1 MDNNILGIIVS
12 FAFIFLIIGIATI
25 VQKFVGKD
33 SELPRKLVHILLG
46 IGSLLLLSMI
56 NSGPYY

>member
-33 SELPRKLVHILLG
+33 SELPSTYTFR
-46 IGSLLLLSMI
+46 
-56 NSGPYY
+56 